1 MRSAN
6 KERIVMQSFKQHLWA
21 AGLSVSALACAGSEV
36 PAKQLAEAQA
46 SIRAASEVGAE
57 HSPDAALQ
65 LKMANDRLTRA
76 QQLTAEGEN
85 EDAAKLLE
93 EAEADAELALLLARK
108 EDAQK
113 RALQA
118 QEKASKFDDQAAKSD
133 GSQGAKQ

>member
-1 MRSAN
+1 
-6 KERIVMQSFKQHLWA
+6 MQWLKRGTWA
-21 AGLSVSALACAGSEV
+21 AGLTLGALACAGSDV
-36 PAKQLAEAQA
+36 PAKQLADAEA
-46 SIRAASEVGAE
+46 SIRAAREVGAE

-76 QQLTAEGEN
+76 QSLSADGEN
-85 EDAAKLLE
+85 ESAAKLLE

-118 QEKASKFDDQAAKSD
+118 QERATKYDGADSAKSND
-133 GSQGAKQ
+133 AELKP

>member
-1 MRSAN
+1 
-6 KERIVMQSFKQHLWA
+6 MQWIKQQLWA

-36 PAKQLAEAQA
+36 PAKQLADAEA
-46 SIRAASEVGAE
+46 SIRAAREVGAE

-65 LKMANDRLTRA
+65 LKMANDRLVRA

-93 EAEADAELALLLARK
+93 EAEADAELALILARK
-108 EDAQK
+108 EDAQA

-118 QEKASKFDDQAAKSD
+118 TNRAAKYD
-133 GSQGAKQ
+133 NQGAKGDSQGDKQ